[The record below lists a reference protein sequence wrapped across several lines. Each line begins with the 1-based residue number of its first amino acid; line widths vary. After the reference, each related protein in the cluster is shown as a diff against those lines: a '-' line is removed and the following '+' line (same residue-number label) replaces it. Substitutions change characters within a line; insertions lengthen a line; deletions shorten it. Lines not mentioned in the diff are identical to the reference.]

1 MPGSHTDFPPG
12 ERSPL
17 VSIAGL
23 PAAVPVARFAAPA
36 SPTSVQTASA
46 AAWRSAAADARS
58 RFRAT
63 AVAHVAPAPRLSM
76 LPPEEDSDPEASW
89 LPCAEYRMNLCTTI
103 RSAQKK
109 LCKRTSRVTPTVADP
124 TSAPAAASQY
134 LPATSITAL
143 ASARRFRSP
152 PAATRNVPAPT
163 ASRIDKAHRHRT
175 TKL

>member
-1 MPGSHTDFPPG
+1 MPETQTDSPPDL
-12 ERSPL
+12 RFPL
-17 VSIAGL
+17 VSLADP
-23 PAAVPVARFAAPA
+23 PAAVPFARSAAPA

-46 AAWRSAAADARS
+46 AAWPAAASDARS
-58 RFRAT
+58 RARAT
-63 AVAHVAPAPRLSM
+63 AVAHVAPAPRLAT
-76 LPPEEDSDPEASW
+76 LPPAAGSNPEASW

>member
-17 VSIAGL
+17 VSIADL
-23 PAAVPVARFAAPA
+23 PAAVPVARSAAPA

-46 AAWRSAAADARS
+46 AAWRSAASDARS

-89 LPCAEYRMNLCTTI
+89 LPCAEYRMNLRAAI

-109 LCKRTSRVTPTVADP
+109 LLGTRGWALMGRKFNRNGQTLSKSRP
-124 TSAPAAASQY
+124 SSR
-134 LPATSITAL
+134 LCIAL
-143 ASARRFRSP
+143 S
-152 PAATRNVPAPT
+152 
-163 ASRIDKAHRHRT
+163 
-175 TKL
+175 

>member
-12 ERSPL
+12 GQSPL
-17 VSIAGL
+17 VSLADP
-23 PAAVPVARFAAPA
+23 PAAVPFARSAAPA

-46 AAWRSAAADARS
+46 AAWP
-58 RFRAT
+58 
-63 AVAHVAPAPRLSM
+63 AVAHVAPAPRLAT
-76 LPPEEDSDPEASW
+76 LPPAAGSNPEASW